1 MTTVAAIQSGRSLL
15 RTVIPRPLPSRCAT
29 REANVLVGNA
39 VRRTPERFV
48 RDLTPAVVSQGTWA
62 DNQEWMAVMRYD
74 MEGDDVVEAALARLP
89 ARDREAVELAAWEEL
104 TLPQIA
110 RVMGC
115 SHDAL
120 RLRLNSAHHRFARA
134 LADLDAS

>member
-1 MTTVAAIQSGRSLL
+1 M
-15 RTVIPRPLPSRCAT
+15 
-29 REANVLVGNA
+29 
-39 VRRTPERFV
+39 
-48 RDLTPAVVSQGTWA
+48 RD
-62 DNQEWMAVMRYD
+62 D